1 MKTANSMGVTL
12 AALFITA
19 HVPIHAS
26 NMDERI
32 ESAARNS
39 YVFKQ
44 YLKADHIKVH
54 SKDGA
59 VVLTGTVANKYHDA
73 LANETV
79 ASLPGVTT
87 VWDSL
92 KVSGNRPVENSD
104 EWILVK
110 VETALLF
117 HRNVSAQNTRVSVK
131 DGIVTLRGKADNLA
145 QKDLTSEYAEDVE
158 GAKGM
163 KNEMTIARRE
173 PSLTKKTMEKIDDA
187 SITAQIKVS
196 LLSRRST
203 SALNTHVNTAQG
215 VVTLSGKA
223 GNATEKDLVT
233 KLASDINGVKKVVN
247 DMTLTA
253 K

>member
-1 MKTANSMGVTL
+1 MKTVNSMGVTL
-12 AALFITA
+12 AILFITA
-19 HVPIHAS
+19 HAPLHAS
-26 NMDERI
+26 SMDERI

-39 YVFKQ
+39 YAFKQ
-44 YLKADHIKVH
+44 YLKADRINVH

-59 VVLTGTVANKYHDA
+59 VVLTGAVANKYHDA

-79 ASLPGVTT
+79 ANLPGVKT

-92 KVSGNRPVENSD
+92 KVSGNSPVEYSD

-145 QKDLTSEYAEDVE
+145 QKDLTSEYVADVE
-158 GAKGM
+158 GAKEV
-163 KNEMTIARRE
+163 KNEMTFASGE

-187 SITAQIKVS
+187 SITAQVKVS
-196 LLSRRST
+196 LLLRRST
-203 SALNTHVNTAQG
+203 SALNTHVHTVRG
-215 VVTLSGKA
+215 VVNLSGKA
-223 GNATEKDLVT
+223 GNAAEKDLVT
-233 KLASDINGVKKVVN
+233 KLASDINGVKRVVN
-247 DMTLTA
+247 DMTVTA